1 MTSLAQQQEAI
12 LQAEKDLTEKLNG
25 EWAKKLVNEIDS
37 AVEKA
42 DAVSKAKVSKQQ
54 EALEE
59 FKRDMIVQTQRLA
72 DERNDLQRRFM
83 NSSEVAE
90 RLQLERRSEL
100 NQMKIGRTSLKLDSL
115 LFPKTCFLNLNEKTT
130 YTCFVYQYLL
140 PH

>member
-1 MTSLAQQQEAI
+1 MAPPAQQQEAI
-12 LQAEKDLTEKLNG
+12 LQAEKDLTERLNS

-100 NQMKIGRTSLKLDSL
+100 NQMKLGSASLQPTRQKLHAN
-115 LFPKTCFLNLNEKTT
+115 P
-130 YTCFVYQYLL
+130 Q
-140 PH
+140 P